1 LDSHLAGRSD
11 ERLHLWCEYVW
22 QQWSAR
28 RPVL

>member
-1 LDSHLAGRSD
+1 LHLAGRSD

-28 RPVL
+28 ISNQ